1 MIEHKSV
8 LFKET
13 IEALKL
19 REDSVVVD
27 ATLGAGGHS
36 LAILKKINDK
46 GRLIGVDQDAN
57 AIKNF
62 KQCLKSEVG
71 NLFLVKGNFSQIKNI
86 LGGMNVLTV
95 DGILADLGY
104 SSVQMEDKSYGLS
117 FLRNAELD
125 MRLDKN
131 NKLTAKKIINSYDE
145 KKLKKVLREFGEEK
159 FAGKIAKVILKKRK
173 NGEIRKTKELAEIIK
188 QTIPKKFQKNGQ
200 HPATKTFQAL
210 RIEVNQ
216 ELENLEKFV
225 PQAIE
230 ILKPGGRLAIIS
242 FHSLEDR
249 IVKNI
254 FRENARGCICPADF
268 PQCRCG
274 NKAKIKIIT
283 KKPIIPGVE
292 EILRNPKARS
302 AKLRVCEKLKNIC
315 QSR

>member
-104 SSVQMEDKSYGLS
+104 SSAQMEDKSYGLS

-254 FRENARGCICPADF
+254 FRENARGCICPVDF